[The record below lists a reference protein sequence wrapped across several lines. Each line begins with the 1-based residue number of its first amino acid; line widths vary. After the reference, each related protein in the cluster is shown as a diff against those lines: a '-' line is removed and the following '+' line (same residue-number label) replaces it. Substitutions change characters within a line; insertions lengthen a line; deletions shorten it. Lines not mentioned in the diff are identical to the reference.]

1 LTRAAVGVKYFF
13 MYHFIAFGEGFV
25 PFGGRH
31 GNIGDEQK
39 QKQDCWEN
47 VKALCNVCSF
57 LHFYH
62 LSFFS
67 LY

>member
-1 LTRAAVGVKYFF
+1 

-25 PFGGRH
+25 PFGGRR

-39 QKQDCWEN
+39 QKQDCREN